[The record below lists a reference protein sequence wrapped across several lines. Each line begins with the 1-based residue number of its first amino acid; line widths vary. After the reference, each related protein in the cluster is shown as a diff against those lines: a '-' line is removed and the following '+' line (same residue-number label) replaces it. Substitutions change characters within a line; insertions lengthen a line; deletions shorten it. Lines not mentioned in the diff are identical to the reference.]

1 MATIGRAE
9 TIEQKIQALLQ
20 RTQADGLIVTC
31 DLYKHKDRL
40 RSFNI
45 RYSLSVHPA
54 DLPLPRLQLS
64 QYLFYRTRSHS

>member
-40 RSFNI
+40 RSFDI
-45 RYSLSVHPA
+45 RA
-54 DLPLPRLQLS
+54 GLQG
-64 QYLFYRTRSHS
+64 

>member
-1 MATIGRAE
+1 MQGLWQSHEEQAVNEFLRMATIGRAE

-40 RSFNI
+40 RSFDI
-45 RYSLSVHPA
+45 RA
-54 DLPLPRLQLS
+54 GLQG
-64 QYLFYRTRSHS
+64 